1 MSYVKDGK
9 MVSGFA
15 LIAWPAEHGVS
26 GVMTFM
32 VSREGVVY
40 QKDLGA
46 GTSEAVKAITAFE
59 PDASW
64 DPTR

>member
-1 MSYVKDGK
+1 
-9 MVSGFA
+9 
-15 LIAWPAEHGVS
+15 
-26 GVMTFM
+26 MTFM

-46 GTSEAVKAITAFE
+46 GTTEAAKAITAFD